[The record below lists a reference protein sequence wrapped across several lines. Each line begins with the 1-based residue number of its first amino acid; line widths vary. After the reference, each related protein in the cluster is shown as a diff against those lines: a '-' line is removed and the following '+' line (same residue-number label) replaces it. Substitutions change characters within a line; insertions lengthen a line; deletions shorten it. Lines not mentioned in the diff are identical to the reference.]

1 MSLEQLR
8 EEFLVDGDLG
18 EKRLE
23 DLIRKILPYC
33 VVSRDGFVE
42 LRRADLSGKARVKL
56 VLAARLIASML
67 DKAVSGDLTTEELS
81 EQTGLRK
88 NQAAARVKECFD
100 ERFAE
105 RSARGSYRARPHKID
120 AFLDDL
126 VGSAGKKEGT

>member
-56 VLAARLIASML
+56 VLAARLLASIL
-67 DKAVSGDLTTEELS
+67 DKAVSGDLTTEKLS
-81 EQTGLRK
+81 EQPRLRK
-88 NQAAARVKECFD
+88 IQTAVHRKECFN
-100 ERFAE
+100 
-105 RSARGSYRARPHKID
+105 
-120 AFLDDL
+120 
-126 VGSAGKKEGT
+126 